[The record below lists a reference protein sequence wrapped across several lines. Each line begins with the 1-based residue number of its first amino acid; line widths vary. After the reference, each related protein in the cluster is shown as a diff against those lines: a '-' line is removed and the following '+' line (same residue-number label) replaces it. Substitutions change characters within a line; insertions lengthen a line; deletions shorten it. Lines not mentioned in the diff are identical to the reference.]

1 MTSSIG
7 IIDDYQFETGEHLT
21 NLSSS
26 AAKILIILFMINIG
40 QLPVSAQENEDAD
53 NWDNQLFVGNK
64 VAYGLD
70 KWKYS
75 GELQFR
81 VKNDMQA
88 LDNWFVEGAASYL
101 PSKFWEL
108 VPDFRFSVKS
118 SSVEYRPGF
127 GLLFKLL
134 SDKWQFVNQVKYQA
148 DISSRGTIGHGVR
161 EVIFLNRILSEK
173 FIPYIAGGVFY
184 RWRPNFSDFEF
195 IRVGGGL
202 NIVFDPIHTLN
213 LSYFV
218 GLLNNGNRWT
228 WSGIPLIQFT
238 INIREDWLYVPAKYI
253 NF

>member
-1 MTSSIG
+1 MNRISVKASK
-7 IIDDYQFETGEHLT
+7 II
-21 NLSSS
+21 
-26 AAKILIILFMINIG
+26 IILFMINPSHI
-40 QLPVSAQENEDAD
+40 LVFAQESQDTD

-64 VAYGLD
+64 VVYGLD

-81 VKNDMQA
+81 VKNDMQV
-88 LDNWFVEGAASYL
+88 LDNWFIEGVASYL
-101 PSKFWEL
+101 PLKYWEL
-108 VPDFRFSVKS
+108 VADFRFSVKS
-118 SSVEYRPGF
+118 SSVEYRPGL
-127 GLLFKLL
+127 GVLFKIL
-134 SDKWQFVNQVKYQA
+134 SEKWQFVNQAKYQA
-148 DISSRGTIGHGVR
+148 DISSIGTVGHGVR
-161 EVIFLNRILSEK
+161 DVIFVNRILSDK

-202 NIVFDPIHTLN
+202 NILFDPIHTLN
-213 LSYFV
+213 LSYFI